1 MSTNQNQ
8 DSASIDALLDAS
20 IDDLDDLPE
29 FAVYPAGVHK
39 VIVKFSTKSIN
50 DAPAVEL
57 SMSAVETVEL
67 VNSDDTPLVAGAESS
82 VLFMLNN
89 EFGQGK
95 LKAIMKPLSAIYG
108 TTSIKDTM
116 EAASGGEFII
126 TTKVR
131 QNKDKSQS
139 YTDVTKIAQE

>member
-8 DSASIDALLDAS
+8 ANIDSLLDAS

-29 FAVYPAGVHK
+29 FAVYPAGVHR
-39 VIVKFSTKSIN
+39 VVVKFSTKAIN
-50 DAPAVEL
+50 ENPAVEMA
-57 SMSAVETVEL
+57 MSAVETVEL
-67 VNSDDTPLVAGAESS
+67 VNSDETPLAAGAESS

-95 LKAIMKPLSAIYG
+95 LKQIMKPLAAQFG
-108 TTSIKDTM
+108 TTSIKETM
-116 EAASGGEFII
+116 EAANEAEVIV

-139 YTDVTKIAQE
+139 YTDVTKIAFE